1 MPLTSM
7 SSTTMPLVS
16 VVIPCYNAQRYIGAT
31 IASVLAQKDVALEII
46 VVDDGSRDDSVAL
59 VRRGF
64 PAVRIVEQANAG
76 VAAARNTGIA
86 AARGEWVAF
95 IDADD
100 IWLPGKLAAQLAQ
113 MAALPDCRMGY
124 TAWKVWPSD
133 VPQPAPD
140 YLARLQEEAADGA
153 RWSGASGWIYPQ
165 LLLDCVV
172 WTSTVLMRRT
182 LLAELNGFDTSLRLG
197 EDYDLWLRASRIT
210 PIHRVAR
217 PYALYRIHP
226 ASITRATPAEN
237 YRARVIGQALG
248 RWGLA
253 SPDGRSGDAQAVRRM
268 LAKSWSDFAGA
279 HLAARN
285 LGQARRAGLTA
296 LRTDPTHVPG
306 WKVLVK
312 TGLKALSPSKEKA

>member
-1 MPLTSM
+1 MPL
-7 SSTTMPLVS
+7 TTMPLVS
-16 VVIPCYNAQRYIGAT
+16 VIIPCYNAQRYIGAT
-31 IASVLAQKDVALEII
+31 IASVLAQKDIALEII

-59 VRRGF
+59 VRKGF

-86 AARGEWVAF
+86 AARGEWIAF

-113 MAALPDCRMGY
+113 LAALPECRMCY

-133 VPQPAPD
+133 VPQPAQD
-140 YLARLQEEAADGA
+140 YLARLQDEAMDTA

-172 WTSTVLMRRT
+172 WTSTVLMKRT

-210 PIHRVAR
+210 PIVRVAR
-217 PYALYRIHP
+217 PYALYRMHP

-248 RWGLA
+248 RWGLD
-253 SPDGRSGDAQAVRRM
+253 SPDGRTGNAGAVRRM

-279 HLAARN
+279 HLEARN
-285 LGQARRAGLTA
+285 LGQARRAAFAA
-296 LRTDPTHVPG
+296 LRTDPAHVPG

>member
-1 MPLTSM
+1 MPLR
-7 SSTTMPLVS
+7 SSPPSGTPLVS

-31 IASVLAQKDVALEII
+31 IASVLAQKDIALEII
-46 VVDDGSRDDSVAL
+46 VVDDGSSDESVAL
-59 VRRGF
+59 VRKGF
-64 PAVRIVEQANAG
+64 PAVRIIEQANAG

-86 AARGEWVAF
+86 AARGKWVAF
-95 IDADD
+95 VDADD
-100 IWLPGKLAAQLAQ
+100 IWLPGKLAAQLDQVGA
-113 MAALPDCRMGY
+113 MPECRLCY

-133 VPQPAPD
+133 VPQPTPD
-140 YLARLQEEAADGA
+140 YLARLQEEAGDSA
-153 RWSGASGWIYPQ
+153 RWRGATGWIYPQ

-172 WTSTVLMRRT
+172 WTSTVLMQRS
-182 LLAELNGFDTSLRLG
+182 LLAELNGFDTTLRLG

-210 PIHRVAR
+210 PIYRVAR
-217 PYALYRIHP
+217 PYALYRMHP

-253 SPDGRSGDAQAVRRM
+253 SPDGRTGDAGAVRRM

-279 HLAARN
+279 HLQARN
-285 LGQARRAGLTA
+285 LGQARRAALAA
-296 LRTDPTHVPG
+296 LRSDPTHVPG

-312 TGLKALSPSKEKA
+312 TGLKALSPSKEKT

>member
-1 MPLTSM
+1 MAPA
-7 SSTTMPLVS
+7 STPLVS

-31 IASVLAQKDVALEII
+31 IASVLAQTDVTMEII

-59 VRRGF
+59 VRTGF
-64 PAVRIVEQANAG
+64 PAVRIIEQANAG

-86 AARGEWVAF
+86 AARGEWIAF

-113 MAALPDCRMGY
+113 MAALPDCRMSY

-133 VPQPAPD
+133 VPQPPPD
-140 YLARLQEEAADGA
+140 YLARLRDEAMDGV
-153 RWSGASGWIYPQ
+153 RWAGATGWIYPQ

-197 EDYDLWLRASRIT
+197 EDYDLWLRASRVT

-226 ASITRATPAEN
+226 ASITKATPAEN

-253 SPDGRSGDAQAVRRM
+253 SPDGRTGDAAAVRRM

-279 HLAARN
+279 HLQARN
-285 LGQARRAGLTA
+285 LGQARRAGWTA
-296 LRTDPTHVPG
+296 LRTDPTHVPA

-312 TGLKALSPSKEKA
+312 TGLKALSPSKEKT